1 MSCPV
6 SETSRVPPN
15 LVFAPPRSIS
25 DQIYEV
31 LKDRILIN
39 DLEPGQRLI
48 ESEIAQVY
56 QTSRT
61 PVREAFRRLEQ
72 DGFVYRVPQ
81 GGVRV
86 TEISVQAIKEI
97 CGIRAVLEAYVGEL
111 ACDLITPET
120 LAELK
125 QISRRAQR
133 LLSAG
138 GDFPP
143 ALLIELWRLNTQFHD
158 TIYRATRSQHLLKV
172 LNNLRD
178 MVLRFRILT
187 LKQARIRFWEEHEQI
202 IACLEARDK
211 EKLCHLMKLHTEH
224 SAEGALETLEA
235 DAKRGGG

>member
-1 MSCPV
+1 MSYPL
-6 SETSRVPPN
+6 SGTSRVPPN

-25 DQIYEV
+25 DQIYEI

-61 PVREAFRRLEQ
+61 PIREAFRRLEQ
-72 DGFVYRVPQ
+72 DGFVDRVPQ

-86 TEISVQAIKEI
+86 TEISVQTIKEVF
-97 CGIRAVLEAYVGEL
+97 GIRAVLEAYVGEL
-111 ACDLITPET
+111 ACRHMTPET

-125 QISRRAQR
+125 QISHQAQR

-138 GDFPP
+138 DEFPP
-143 ALLIELWRLNTQFHD
+143 EMLIELWRLNTQFHD
-158 TIYRATRSQHLLKV
+158 TIYRATLSQQLLKV

-187 LKQARIRFWEEHEQI
+187 LKQARIRLWEEHEQI
-202 IACLEARDK
+202 IACLEARDR
-211 EKLCHLMKLHTEH
+211 EKQVALFAAAKAMLTEI
-224 SAEGALETLEA
+224 GLI
-235 DAKRGGG
+235 